1 MSETPKSD
9 WVDAGEM
16 DERDVD
22 MLIERALV
30 GLDAEDEAALAAR
43 LDGEDALGGFD
54 GTVAAVAVAMQGD
67 AEPMPDE
74 MAMKLRTLGRGF
86 AAARSAE
93 RASDVAAIETGL
105 RLTGGGTTGR
115 GSGRGWVGAIG
126 WLAAAACLAFALVIS
141 RPTVPPGAEARL
153 AELER
158 SPDVIHAGWAGL
170 SAIGAANHPLD
181 RGVQGEVV
189 WSDAEDEGFMRISGI
204 EPNDPREFQY
214 QLWIF
219 DSTRPVGDL
228 PGFRAEGL
236 PEILTQRP
244 VDGGVF
250 DVTDAGGV
258 LVPIEA
264 KLPVGEGVIFAV
276 TKERPG
282 GVVVSDREIV
292 FLALRG

>member
-1 MSETPKSD
+1 MSGTPKD
-9 WVDAGEM
+9 RWVDVGEM

-30 GLDAEDEAALAAR
+30 GLDAEDERSLAGR
-43 LDGEDALGGFD
+43 LDESCALDRFD
-54 GTVAAVAVAMQGD
+54 GAVAAVAVAMHQD

-74 MAMKLRTLGRGF
+74 MAMKVRALGRGF

-93 RASDVAAIETGL
+93 RVSDAAAGETNL
-105 RLTGGGTTGR
+105 RLAGGG
-115 GSGRGWVGAIG
+115 SPNRGWVGAVG
-126 WLAAAACLAFALVIS
+126 WLAAAACLVFALVLS
-141 RPTVPPGAEARL
+141 RPTVPPAAEVRL

-189 WSDAEDEGFMRISGI
+189 WSDSENEGFMRISGI
-204 EPNDPREFQY
+204 EPNDPQEFQY

-292 FLALRG
+292 FLALRS

>member
-1 MSETPKSD
+1 MSGTPKD
-9 WVDAGEM
+9 RWVDVGEM

-30 GLDAEDEAALAAR
+30 GLDAEDERSLAGR
-43 LDGEDALGGFD
+43 LDESCALDRFD
-54 GTVAAVAVAMQGD
+54 GAVAAVAVAMHQD
-67 AEPMPDE
+67 SEPMPEE
-74 MAMKLRTLGRGF
+74 MAMKVRALGRGF

-93 RASDVAAIETGL
+93 RASDAEPRTPSLKLAGTGAPV
-105 RLTGGGTTGR
+105 RGR
-115 GSGRGWVGAIG
+115 IGVVGMVG
-126 WLAAAACLAFALVIS
+126 WLAAAACLVVALVIA
-141 RPTVPPGAEARL
+141 RPTPEPGAEVRL

-189 WSDAEDEGFMRISGI
+189 WSDSENEGFMRISGI
-204 EPNDPREFQY
+204 EPNDPQEFQY

-292 FLALRG
+292 FLALRS